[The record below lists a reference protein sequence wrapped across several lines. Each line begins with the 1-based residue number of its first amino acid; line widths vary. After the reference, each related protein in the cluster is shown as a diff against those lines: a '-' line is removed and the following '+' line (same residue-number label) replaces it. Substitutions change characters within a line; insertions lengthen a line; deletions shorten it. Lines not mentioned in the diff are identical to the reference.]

1 MVFTATNATLQTAVN
16 GWCDGSITA
25 STPLDVFTVLGGTYG
40 AIGDWDVSAVTNMQ
54 EIFKYKGEFNDDI
67 SGWDVSNV
75 TNMSQMF
82 AGADA
87 FNQPIGNWDVSKVTD
102 TSYMFYV
109 TRAFN
114 QPIGNWNVSSVTDM
128 SGMFFY
134 GYVFN
139 QPIGNWDVSSVTDMN
154 GMFYFS
160 EFNQPISDWDVS
172 SVTDM
177 SKMFNK
183 AKQFNQYI
191 RNWDASNV
199 TSLDDMFSGADALH
213 ESYDGT
219 TGFYDTPTHDFFNKT
234 PITQANIQ
242 TAVDAWCTDPT
253 TAEATYGNIKN
264 WDVSAVTNMS
274 RLFLE
279 KTTFNDDISGWDVS
293 NVTDMKQ
300 MFYQAVVFNQ
310 DIGNWDVSNVTNMYY
325 MFYQAAV
332 FNQDIGNWDVSNV
345 TNMSFMFTNAKAFN
359 QDINGWI
366 VSNVTDMSFMFYDAQ
381 AFNQPIGD
389 WDVSNVT
396 NMYYTFTG
404 AYAFNQPI
412 GSWNVSKVN
421 NMEGMFQAALAFNQP
436 IGNWIVSSVTDMK
449 WMFYNAPV
457 FNQDISDWNVSSAT
471 NMKGMFMSAQAF
483 NQPIGDWDV
492 SNVTDMSEMF
502 KGAVAFNQ
510 PIGDWNVSSVTTMDS
525 MFRGATVFNQPI
537 GDWDVS
543 NVWDLEG
550 LLWSAIAFNQ
560 PIGDWDVSNVVNMS
574 TMFYGAEA
582 FNQPIGNWNVSNVTN
597 MYYTF
602 AGAKAFNQDIS
613 GWIVS
618 NVTYM
623 HNMFAYTQSFNQ
635 PIGDWDVSSAK
646 NMSAMFSNSAFNQSI
661 NDWDVS
667 NVTDFTHMFDTNA
680 AFYQSIRVWAVGNSA
695 NTTNMFYKATGLQK
709 YYEGTDLYTATPSP
723 SGFFNLG
730 YTPPEIT
737 IIGANP
743 VTIQAKSTYT
753 DQGATATDSVGNIV
767 TVVSDTSNV
776 NINLIGTYTVTYN
789 ATDSNGNAAIQRT
802 RTVNVVDTQRPIIT
816 LVGDETVTFVVNT
829 PGGYVDAG
837 ATATDNYYGDITSEI
852 VTASDVITTA
862 LGSYTVTYNLTDDSG
877 NKAYEVTRTVN
888 VVDTAPTI
896 TITGDSI
903 VHVNLGDT
911 YVESGA
917 TATDKLD
924 GTLTVTTYSGD
935 VDTNK
940 MGTYKVSYT
949 ATNSVGLSTTVY
961 RQVVVVDLHKPI
973 ITLIGGGNLQVEGE
987 LPVTININ
995 SDYVDAGAIAMDYV
1009 DGNISS
1015 EIVTGGLPL
1024 DTSILGT
1031 HTVTF
1036 NVTDTNGLAA
1046 PEVTRTVNVIDTTP
1060 TITLN
1065 GSSKVTVDIGITYV
1079 DPGATATDAA
1089 EGDITSKIVTVGLP
1103 VDTNILGTHT
1113 ISYTVTNN
1121 AGLSATEHRKVTV
1134 ADPYFPTILLKG
1146 TTPTT
1151 VEKYSHYKDAGV
1163 TATDPIDGTIPA
1175 DQITTTSNVN
1185 TSIVGTYTVIYKATD
1200 VEGNTSKAIRS
1211 VIVVDDPPL
1220 ITLNGLPPYEK
1231 TVQQGQLYTDSIDE
1245 GGGAT
1250 AGDSVD
1256 GDLTHAITTNIDDLD
1271 TTKPGLFTLRYNVSN
1286 IDGLAAKEVT
1296 RIINVHD
1303 PNYPIILIAS
1313 SIDGLITDTGT
1324 IEKGSVYT
1332 DPGATATDVY
1342 YDNDTLTSNI
1352 VTVNSVDPST
1362 LGTYTV
1368 TYNVSNPAGNA
1379 AIERIRTITVVPGN
1393 PTITLHPSS
1402 PETVAYGKTYIE
1414 PGYTAIDFRGTD
1426 ISADVQTNVADLD
1439 TKVMGDFILTYN
1451 VKDEF
1456 QVAATEQTRTVHIY
1470 DPYPPTITMTSST
1483 DGTITNTGTIEKG
1496 SVYTDPGATAIDH
1509 VDGIITDKIK
1519 TVNNVDPTKVGTY
1532 TVTYNVTDAEGNT
1545 AQERTRTIKVVDI
1558 PPTITLVGESTVT
1571 VDYGKTYTDA
1581 GATATDYLGRD
1592 LTSNIKTNATDLDTK
1607 IVGTFTVT
1615 YNVVDEYLLAA
1626 TEVTRSVIVV
1636 DPYFPTISL
1645 IGQTPITVEKNS
1657 IYNLTVDAGATAWDK
1672 IDGDIT
1678 SKIITNIS
1686 DVNTSIVGSYTVTY
1700 NVTDA
1705 EGNSATEV
1713 TRTVKVIDSP
1723 PVITI
1728 TEPNP
1733 ISYQAKSTIPYK
1745 DPGASASDIIDGDL
1759 TTSIT
1764 SNIGDLDTTKPNQFS
1779 LKYHVVDSAG
1789 NTDTKTRIINVVDQV
1804 TPGIIINGTYPVTI
1818 ELNSVYND
1826 EGATSYDIVWGDLTP
1841 FIKTTNTVNT
1851 KIVGTYTVTYSAT
1864 DYSENTYTAQRIVY
1878 VKDVIPVITLVGGD
1892 NITIDINEKYND
1904 KGATAADSIDGDLTP
1919 RIITYN
1925 PLLTNTSIP
1934 GTYTVTYNVSNIA
1947 GNNAEEVTR
1956 TVIVHDPHIPV
1967 ISLNGVTPV
1976 TIERHTHYNDLHA
1989 TASDFIDGDITNDIK
2004 VVNNVNSNKV
2014 GTYYVTYN
2022 VTDKAGNKAKTVTRT
2037 VNVVDVIPVI
2047 KLIGTTPISID
2058 MNDTY
2063 VDLHA
2068 TADDYVDGDISSRI
2082 IVHNPVITS
2091 KPGTYYVTYNVSNIA
2106 GIAAVEVTRT
2116 VTVHDPYIPVI
2127 VRNGDDPITVEM
2139 NSTYVDAGAT
2149 ATDKVDGGITSEIV
2163 TVNPVNTSIV
2173 GRYIVTYNVVDSV
2186 GNKAKTVTRTVNV
2199 VHVIP
2204 VIKLNGENPETI
2216 DLGVTYYDAGAT
2228 AGDEIDGNLTS
2239 RIQIYN
2245 PVNTNVAGIY
2255 QVLYN
2260 VKNESGIVAE
2270 EVTRTVI
2277 VHDPY
2282 IPTIIMKGVTPI
2294 TIEQSAHPSYVDA
2307 GAKANDK
2314 VDGDISGRI
2323 ITVNNV
2329 NQKKVGTYTVTY
2341 NVTDSE
2347 GNKAHTVTRTVNV
2360 VNVAPV
2366 ITLTGSNPVMVDL
2379 NEIYVDAGA
2388 RASDPIDGDLTSD
2401 IKIVNP
2407 VDTSKPGI
2415 YTVTY
2420 NVIDY
2425 SGKAA
2430 KEVTRSV
2437 IVHDP
2442 YIPTILRL
2450 GITPVTID
2458 RGETYIDAGAIAT
2471 DKLDGDITAAITTH
2485 SNVNT
2490 DKAGT
2495 YIVSYNVT
2503 DYEGN
2508 NANTVTRIV
2517 IVQDAHIPYVH
2528 PKDSY
2533 YVGDSDEAITNSILT
2548 RGWNTAFARDTYNGK
2563 ARVIT
2568 PFRAVNNAGDYL
2580 ARQDYKCG
2588 GPTGMSKS
2596 SIGWASSTIYLGSQI
2611 NNCDDSG
2618 VPGASG
2624 NVKYVY
2630 DSSDYVTFRR
2640 QQAIN
2645 RDIVRR

>member
-1 MVFTATNATLQTAVN
+1 MVFTATNATLQTAVD

-25 STPLDVFTVLGGTYG
+25 STPLDGGTYG
-40 AIGDWDVSAVTNMQ
+40 AIGDWNVSAVTNMQ

-75 TNMSQMF
+75 TTMSSMF
-82 AGADA
+82 QGAQA
-87 FNQPIGNWDVSKVTD
+87 FNQPIGDWDVSKVTD
-102 TSYMFYV
+102 TSYMFYL

-114 QPIGNWNVSSVTDM
+114 QPIGNWNVSSVTNM

-242 TAVDAWCTDPT
+242 TAVNAWCTNST

-264 WDVSAVTNMS
+264 WDTSAVTDMS

-293 NVTDMKQ
+293 NVT
-300 MFYQAVVFNQ
+300 N
-310 DIGNWDVSNVTNMYY
+310 
-325 MFYQAAV
+325 
-332 FNQDIGNWDVSNV
+332 
-345 TNMSFMFTNAKAFN
+345 
-359 QDINGWI
+359 
-366 VSNVTDMSFMFYDAQ
+366 MSFMFYDAQ

-471 NMKGMFMSAQAF
+471 NMKGMFTSAQ
-483 NQPIGDWDV
+483 
-492 SNVTDMSEMF
+492 
-502 KGAVAFNQ
+502 
-510 PIGDWNVSSVTTMDS
+510 
-525 MFRGATVFNQPI
+525 
-537 GDWDVS
+537 
-543 NVWDLEG
+543 
-550 LLWSAIAFNQ
+550 
-560 PIGDWDVSNVVNMS
+560 
-574 TMFYGAEA
+574 A
-582 FNQPIGNWNVSNVTN
+582 FNQPIGNWNVSLVTDMSAMFNNARAFNQPLAKWERGFNFGGLQKVIESTLSNVTN
-597 MYYTF
+597 M
-602 AGAKAFNQDIS
+602 S
-613 GWIVS
+613 G
-618 NVTYM
+618 
-623 HNMFAYTQSFNQ
+623 MFRNSKFNQ
-635 PIGDWDVSSAK
+635 PIGNWDTTNVTDMNNMFNSAVQFNQPIGNWDTTNVTDMNNMFNSAVQFNQPIGSWNVSKVTNMEGMFQSASVFNQDIGDWNVSSVTDMDYMFYNASVFNQPLANWEYSFVSPMLTFTISTLINVTTMSAMFNNARAFNQQIGNWNVSNVI
-646 NMSAMFSNSAFNQSI
+646 NMSAMFTNSAFNQSI
-661 NDWDVS
+661 NDWVVS

-680 AFYQSIRVWAVGNSA
+680 AFYQSIRVWAVDNSA

-723 SGFFNLG
+723 SVFFNLG

-737 IIGANP
+737 IIGDNP

-753 DQGATATDSVGNIV
+753 DQGATATDSNGNIV
-767 TVVSDTSNV
+767 TVLSDTSNV
-776 NINLIGTYTVTYN
+776 NIDLIGTYTVTYN

-816 LVGDETVTFVVNT
+816 LVGDDTVTFVVNT

-852 VTASDVITTA
+852 VTVSDVITTA

-973 ITLIGGGNLQVEGE
+973 ITLNGE
-987 LPVTININ
+987 SDVTVKIN
-995 SDYVDAGAIAMDYV
+995 SDYIDAGAIAMDYV
-1009 DGNISS
+1009 DGNITS
-1015 EIVTGGLPL
+1015 EMVIVNNV
-1024 DTSILGT
+1024 DTSTLGT
-1031 HTVTF
+1031 YTVTF

-1046 PEVTRTVNVIDTTP
+1046 PEVTRTVNVADNPP
-1060 TITLN
+1060 TITLK

-1089 EGDITSKIVTVGLP
+1089 EGNITGKIVTVGLP

-1113 ISYTVTNN
+1113 ISYTVTNTT
-1121 AGLSATEHRKVTV
+1121 GLSATVYRKVTV

-1200 VEGNTSKAIRS
+1200 AEGNTSKAIRT

-1231 TVQQGQLYTDSIDE
+1231 TVQQGQPYTDSIDE

-1439 TKVMGDFILTYN
+1439 TKVMGDFTLTYN

-1496 SVYTDPGATAIDH
+1496 SV
-1509 VDGIITDKIK
+1509 
-1519 TVNNVDPTKVGTY
+1519 
-1532 TVTYNVTDAEGNT
+1532 
-1545 AQERTRTIKVVDI
+1545 
-1558 PPTITLVGESTVT
+1558 
-1571 VDYGKTYTDA
+1571 
-1581 GATATDYLGRD
+1581 
-1592 LTSNIKTNATDLDTK
+1592 
-1607 IVGTFTVT
+1607 
-1615 YNVVDEYLLAA
+1615 
-1626 TEVTRSVIVV
+1626 
-1636 DPYFPTISL
+1636 
-1645 IGQTPITVEKNS
+1645 
-1657 IYNLTVDAGATAWDK
+1657 IYRPWC
-1672 IDGDIT
+1672 
-1678 SKIITNIS
+1678 
-1686 DVNTSIVGSYTVTY
+1686 
-1700 NVTDA
+1700 
-1705 EGNSATEV
+1705 
-1713 TRTVKVIDSP
+1713 
-1723 PVITI
+1723 
-1728 TEPNP
+1728 
-1733 ISYQAKSTIPYK
+1733 
-1745 DPGASASDIIDGDL
+1745 
-1759 TTSIT
+1759 
-1764 SNIGDLDTTKPNQFS
+1764 
-1779 LKYHVVDSAG
+1779 
-1789 NTDTKTRIINVVDQV
+1789 
-1804 TPGIIINGTYPVTI
+1804 
-1818 ELNSVYND
+1818 
-1826 EGATSYDIVWGDLTP
+1826 
-1841 FIKTTNTVNT
+1841 
-1851 KIVGTYTVTYSAT
+1851 
-1864 DYSENTYTAQRIVY
+1864 
-1878 VKDVIPVITLVGGD
+1878 
-1892 NITIDINEKYND
+1892 
-1904 KGATAADSIDGDLTP
+1904 
-1919 RIITYN
+1919 
-1925 PLLTNTSIP
+1925 
-1934 GTYTVTYNVSNIA
+1934 
-1947 GNNAEEVTR
+1947 
-1956 TVIVHDPHIPV
+1956 
-1967 ISLNGVTPV
+1967 
-1976 TIERHTHYNDLHA
+1976 
-1989 TASDFIDGDITNDIK
+1989 
-2004 VVNNVNSNKV
+2004 NSNRPCRWD
-2014 GTYYVTYN
+2014 YN
-2022 VTDKAGNKAKTVTRT
+2022 
-2037 VNVVDVIPVI
+2037 
-2047 KLIGTTPISID
+2047 
-2058 MNDTY
+2058 
-2063 VDLHA
+2063 
-2068 TADDYVDGDISSRI
+2068 
-2082 IVHNPVITS
+2082 
-2091 KPGTYYVTYNVSNIA
+2091 
-2106 GIAAVEVTRT
+2106 
-2116 VTVHDPYIPVI
+2116 
-2127 VRNGDDPITVEM
+2127 
-2139 NSTYVDAGAT
+2139 
-2149 ATDKVDGGITSEIV
+2149 
-2163 TVNPVNTSIV
+2163 
-2173 GRYIVTYNVVDSV
+2173 
-2186 GNKAKTVTRTVNV
+2186 
-2199 VHVIP
+2199 
-2204 VIKLNGENPETI
+2204 
-2216 DLGVTYYDAGAT
+2216 
-2228 AGDEIDGNLTS
+2228 
-2239 RIQIYN
+2239 
-2245 PVNTNVAGIY
+2245 
-2255 QVLYN
+2255 
-2260 VKNESGIVAE
+2260 
-2270 EVTRTVI
+2270 
-2277 VHDPY
+2277 
-2282 IPTIIMKGVTPI
+2282 
-2294 TIEQSAHPSYVDA
+2294 
-2307 GAKANDK
+2307 
-2314 VDGDISGRI
+2314 
-2323 ITVNNV
+2323 
-2329 NQKKVGTYTVTY
+2329 
-2341 NVTDSE
+2341 
-2347 GNKAHTVTRTVNV
+2347 
-2360 VNVAPV
+2360 
-2366 ITLTGSNPVMVDL
+2366 
-2379 NEIYVDAGA
+2379 
-2388 RASDPIDGDLTSD
+2388 
-2401 IKIVNP
+2401 
-2407 VDTSKPGI
+2407 
-2415 YTVTY
+2415 
-2420 NVIDY
+2420 
-2425 SGKAA
+2425 
-2430 KEVTRSV
+2430 
-2437 IVHDP
+2437 
-2442 YIPTILRL
+2442 
-2450 GITPVTID
+2450 
-2458 RGETYIDAGAIAT
+2458 
-2471 DKLDGDITAAITTH
+2471 
-2485 SNVNT
+2485 
-2490 DKAGT
+2490 
-2495 YIVSYNVT
+2495 
-2503 DYEGN
+2503 
-2508 NANTVTRIV
+2508 
-2517 IVQDAHIPYVH
+2517 
-2528 PKDSY
+2528 
-2533 YVGDSDEAITNSILT
+2533 
-2548 RGWNTAFARDTYNGK
+2548 
-2563 ARVIT
+2563 
-2568 PFRAVNNAGDYL
+2568 
-2580 ARQDYKCG
+2580 RQ
-2588 GPTGMSKS
+2588 
-2596 SIGWASSTIYLGSQI
+2596 
-2611 NNCDDSG
+2611 N
-2618 VPGASG
+2618 
-2624 NVKYVY
+2624 
-2630 DSSDYVTFRR
+2630 
-2640 QQAIN
+2640 
-2645 RDIVRR
+2645 